1 MALDEKDLKPFIDVL
16 EEYKKEFETL
26 YKSKLEE
33 RRATGRLIK
42 SVKTK
47 YEVNGSVYEVSVDL
61 ENWWYWAE
69 HGRKPTSKGKHC
81 PIEPI
86 ITWIRA
92 KGIVPRESNSKL
104 PMETQLKQFA
114 YAIRAKMDTAVK
126 KDGQV
131 VEKVF
136 EGGQYM
142 QKTLDEINGKYTKLL
157 QEALN
162 KCVGSY
168 IINKFNILPT
178 N

>member
-1 MALDEKDLKPFIDVL
+1 MALNEKDLKPFIDVL
-16 EEYKKEFETL
+16 EDYKKEFESL

-42 SVKTK
+42 SIKTK

-69 HGRKPTSKGKHC
+69 HGRKPTSEGKHC

-86 ITWIRA
+86 ISWVRA
-92 KGIVPRESNSKL
+92 KGIVPREINGKL
-104 PMETQLKQFA
+104 PTETQLA
-114 YAIRAKMDTAVK
+114 YAIRHKIDTE
-126 KDGQV
+126 GYN
-131 VEKVF
+131 
-136 EGGQYM
+136 GGQYM

-157 QEALN
+157 QEALT

-168 IINKFNILPT
+168 IINQFPILPT
-178 N
+178 S

>member
-1 MALDEKDLKPFIDVL
+1 MALDEKDLKQFIDVL
-16 EEYKKEFETL
+16 EEYKREFENL

-42 SVKTK
+42 SIKTK

-86 ITWIRA
+86 ISWVKA
-92 KGIVPRESNSKL
+92 KGIVPIEKDGKL
-104 PMETQLKQFA
+104 PTETQLA
-114 YAIRAKMDTAVK
+114 YAIRHKIDTE
-126 KDGQV
+126 GYN
-131 VEKVF
+131 
-136 EGGQYM
+136 GGQYM

-157 QEALN
+157 QEALT

-168 IINKFNILPT
+168 VINQFPILPT
-178 N
+178 T

>member
-16 EEYKKEFETL
+16 EDYKREFESL

-33 RRATGRLIK
+33 RRASGRLIK
-42 SVKTK
+42 SIKTK
-47 YEVNGSVYEVSVDL
+47 YEVNGNTYEVSVDL

-86 ITWIRA
+86 ISWVKA

-114 YAIRAKMDTAVK
+114 YAIRAKLDTAVK
-126 KDGQV
+126 DGHA

-157 QEALN
+157 QEALT
-162 KCVGSY
+162 KCVASY
-168 IINKFNILPT
+168 VINQFPILPT

>member
-16 EEYKKEFETL
+16 EDYKKEFENL

-33 RRATGRLIK
+33 RRASGRLIK
-42 SVKTK
+42 SIKTK

-86 ITWIRA
+86 ISWVKA
-92 KGIVPRESNSKL
+92 KGIVPREKDGKL
-104 PMETQLKQFA
+104 PTETQLA
-114 YAIRAKMDTAVK
+114 YAIRHKIDTE
-126 KDGQV
+126 GYN
-131 VEKVF
+131 
-136 EGGQYM
+136 GGQYM

-157 QEALN
+157 QDALT

-168 IINKFNILPT
+168 VINQFSILPT
-178 N
+178 S

>member
-16 EEYKKEFETL
+16 EAYMKEFENL

-42 SVKTK
+42 SIKTK

-61 ENWWYWAE
+61 ENWWYWIE

-86 ITWIRA
+86 ISWVKA

-104 PMETQLKQFA
+104 PTETQLA
-114 YAIRAKMDTAVK
+114 YAIRHKIDTE
-126 KDGQV
+126 GYN
-131 VEKVF
+131 
-136 EGGQYM
+136 GGQYM

-157 QEALN
+157 QEALT

-168 IINKFNILPT
+168 IINQFPILPT
-178 N
+178 T

>member
-1 MALDEKDLKPFIDVL
+1 MALNEKDLKPFLDVL

-33 RRATGRLIK
+33 RRASGRLIK

-69 HGRKPTSKGKHC
+69 HGRRPTSKGKHC

-114 YAIRAKMDTAVK
+114 YVISHKIDNEGYK
-126 KDGQV
+126 
-131 VEKVF
+131 
-136 EGGQYM
+136 GGQYM
-142 QKTLDEINGKYTKLL
+142 QQTLDEINGKYTKLL
-157 QEALN
+157 QEALT
-162 KCVGSY
+162 KCVASY
-168 IINKFNILPT
+168 VINQFPILPT

>member
-1 MALDEKDLKPFIDVL
+1 MALNEKDLKPFLDVL
-16 EEYKKEFETL
+16 EDYKKEFESL

-33 RRATGRLIK
+33 RRASGRLIK
-42 SVKTK
+42 SIKTK
-47 YEVNGSVYEVSVDL
+47 YEVNGSIYEVSVDL

-69 HGRKPTSKGKHC
+69 HGRRPTSKGKHC

-86 ITWIRA
+86 ISWIRV
-92 KGIVPRESNSKL
+92 KGIVPREKDGKKL
-104 PMETQLKQFA
+104 PTEKQLA

-142 QKTLDEINGKYTKLL
+142 QETLDEINDKYTKLL
-157 QEALN
+157 QEALT
-162 KCVGSY
+162 KCVDSY
-168 IINKFNILPT
+168 VIKQFNILPT
-178 N
+178 S

>member
-1 MALDEKDLKPFIDVL
+1 MALNEKDLKPFLDVL
-16 EEYKKEFETL
+16 EDYKKEFETL

-33 RRATGRLIK
+33 RRATGKLIK

-86 ITWIRA
+86 ISWIRV
-92 KGIVPRESNSKL
+92 KGIVPREKDGKL
-104 PMETQLKQFA
+104 PTETQLA
-114 YAIRAKMDTAVK
+114 YAIRHKIDTE
-126 KDGQV
+126 GYN
-131 VEKVF
+131 
-136 EGGQYM
+136 GGQYM
-142 QKTLDEINGKYTKLL
+142 QQTLDEINGKYTKLL
-157 QEALN
+157 QEALT
-162 KCVGSY
+162 KCVDSY
-168 IINKFNILPT
+168 VIKQFNILPT

>member
-16 EEYKKEFETL
+16 EDYKKEFESL

-42 SVKTK
+42 SIKTK
-47 YEVNGSVYEVSVDL
+47 YEVNGSTYEVSVDL

-69 HGRKPTSKGKHC
+69 HGRRPTSKGKHC

-86 ITWIRA
+86 ISWVKA
-92 KGIVPRESNSKL
+92 KGIVPREKDGKL
-104 PMETQLKQFA
+104 PTETQLA
-114 YAIRAKMDTAVK
+114 YAIRHKIDTE
-126 KDGQV
+126 GYN
-131 VEKVF
+131 
-136 EGGQYM
+136 GGQYM

-162 KCVGSY
+162 KCVASY
-168 IINKFNILPT
+168 VINQFPILPT
-178 N
+178 T

>member
-16 EEYKKEFETL
+16 EAYMKEFENL

-42 SVKTK
+42 SIKTK

-61 ENWWYWAE
+61 ENWWYWIE

-86 ITWIRA
+86 ISWVRA
-92 KGIVPRESNSKL
+92 KGIVPREVNGKL
-104 PMETQLKQFA
+104 PTETQLA
-114 YAIRAKMDTAVK
+114 YAIRHKIDTE
-126 KDGQV
+126 GYN
-131 VEKVF
+131 
-136 EGGQYM
+136 GGQYM
-142 QKTLDEINGKYTKLL
+142 QKTLDEINDKYTKLL
-157 QEALN
+157 QEALT

-168 IINKFNILPT
+168 IINQFPILPT
-178 N
+178 T

>member
-1 MALDEKDLKPFIDVL
+1 MALTEQDLKPFIDVL
-16 EEYKKEFETL
+16 EEYKREFENI

-33 RRATGRLIK
+33 RRASGRLIK

-86 ITWIRA
+86 ISWVKA
-92 KGIVPRESNSKL
+92 KGIVPREKDGKL
-104 PMETQLKQFA
+104 PTETQLA
-114 YAIRAKMDTAVK
+114 YAIRHKIDTE
-126 KDGQV
+126 GYN
-131 VEKVF
+131 
-136 EGGQYM
+136 GGQYM
-142 QKTLDEINGKYTKLL
+142 QQTLDEINGKYTKLL

-162 KCVGSY
+162 KCVASY
-168 IINKFNILPT
+168 VINQFPILPT

>member
-1 MALDEKDLKPFIDVL
+1 MALDEKTLKPFLDVL
-16 EEYKKEFETL
+16 EDYKKEFESL

-42 SVKTK
+42 SIKTK

-86 ITWIRA
+86 ISWVKA
-92 KGIVPRESNSKL
+92 KGIVPREKDGKL
-104 PMETQLKQFA
+104 PTETQLA
-114 YAIRAKMDTAVK
+114 YAIRHKIDNEGYT
-126 KDGQV
+126 
-131 VEKVF
+131 
-136 EGGQYM
+136 GGQYM
-142 QKTLDEINGKYTKLL
+142 QQTLDEINGKYTKLL
-157 QEALN
+157 QEALT
-162 KCVGSY
+162 KCVDSY
-168 IINKFNILPT
+168 VINQFNILPT

>member
-1 MALDEKDLKPFIDVL
+1 MALDEKDLKPFLDVL
-16 EEYKKEFETL
+16 EEYKKEFESL

-33 RRATGRLIK
+33 RRASGRLIK
-42 SVKTK
+42 SIKTK

-61 ENWWYWAE
+61 ENWWYWLE

-92 KGIVPRESNSKL
+92 KGIVPREKDGKL
-104 PMETQLKQFA
+104 PTETQLA
-114 YAIRAKMDTAVK
+114 YAIRHKVDTE
-126 KDGQV
+126 GYN
-131 VEKVF
+131 
-136 EGGQYM
+136 GGQYM

-162 KCVGSY
+162 KCVASY
-168 IINKFNILPT
+168 VINQFPILPT

>member
-16 EEYKKEFETL
+16 EDYMKEFESI

-33 RRATGRLIK
+33 RRASGRLIK
-42 SVKTK
+42 SIKTK

-92 KGIVPRESNSKL
+92 KGIVPREINGKL
-104 PMETQLKQFA
+104 PTETQLA
-114 YAIRAKMDTAVK
+114 YAIRHKIDTE
-126 KDGQV
+126 GYN
-131 VEKVF
+131 
-136 EGGQYM
+136 GGQYM

-162 KCVGSY
+162 KCVASY
-168 IINKFNILPT
+168 VINKFNILPT

>member
-1 MALDEKDLKPFIDVL
+1 MALNEKDLKPFIDVL
-16 EEYKKEFETL
+16 EDYMKEFENL

-33 RRATGRLIK
+33 RRASGRLIK

-92 KGIVPRESNSKL
+92 KGIVPREINGKL
-104 PMETQLKQFA
+104 PTETQLA
-114 YAIRAKMDTAVK
+114 YAIRHKIDTE
-126 KDGQV
+126 GYN
-131 VEKVF
+131 
-136 EGGQYM
+136 GGQYM
-142 QKTLDEINGKYTKLL
+142 QQTLDEINGKYAKLL

>member
-1 MALDEKDLKPFIDVL
+1 MALNEKELKPFIDVL
-16 EEYKKEFETL
+16 EDYMKEFETL

-33 RRATGRLIK
+33 RRATGKLIK
-42 SVKTK
+42 SIKTK

-69 HGRKPTSKGKHC
+69 HGRRPTSKGKHC
-81 PIEPI
+81 PVEPI

-92 KGIVPRESNSKL
+92 KGIVPREVNGKL
-104 PMETQLKQFA
+104 PTETQLA
-114 YAIRAKMDTAVK
+114 YAIRHKMDTAE
-126 KDGQV
+126 KDGHV

-157 QEALN
+157 QEALT
-162 KCVGSY
+162 KCVASY
-168 IINKFNILPT
+168 VINQFPILPT